1 MKALLSFEFYRVS
14 ADPFLGGRSGRA
26 PATES
31 ARCQCPEIDQ
41 QLMPSAIKPFAD
53 ALKQASAFAV
63 DAMGT
68 KLDPLRA
75 ENVGEAVASVD
86 GERTSAEQR
95 LAALLKQQAEP
106 AN

>member
-1 MKALLSFEFYRVS
+1 MSPR
-14 ADPFLGGRSGRA
+14 
-26 PATES
+26 
-31 ARCQCPEIDQ
+31 IDQ

-75 ENVGEAVASVD
+75 QNVGEAVASVD

-95 LAALLKQQAEP
+95 LAALLKQQAELAERHLRP
-106 AN
+106 KARPIHGRRRRARETVE